1 MIQSINTKTFGITE
15 NKKNGIDNQP
25 IVDVGI
31 FLQTLAHSLAN
42 NDSTTGQF
50 VSKDES
56 KASGEITQV
65 ESKFE
70 KDLVEQFM
78 HFFSEFGLDK
88 EGFTTNYQ
96 LNSDSQIILTE
107 LVSQFNTKAIEQDD
121 LISQLVQM
129 INGSPELFRV
139 FSEKVMNSDDY
150 PLLKEMFVE
159 SNQLNLLHLHLPVLQ
174 KDELDYFVNSTTTTR
189 FQKVDEQST
198 DAIQRNNILFTREG
212 ASEEKNKISTEKISV
227 SNESQIL
234 SISEVNALVSLVSAD
249 NMKSLNGNMSEKIS
263 VDNIQELP
271 QKLASNLVEKVQ
283 EAKNPSMQQVTI
295 ELSPENLGKLEISI
309 KITESK
315 VQLEIH
321 TDSQQTLKLM
331 ENFTN
336 KFEQVLEKQQFL
348 NQNIHNK
355 TNTQVQ
361 LEHVQSPFQSLNH
374 QFSQQGFQ
382 QNYTQQSQKFKNTFK
397 AQEKVE
403 KLEEEIKDKQINSTI
418 SILA

>member
-1 MIQSINTKTFGITE
+1 MIQSINTATLGITE

-107 LVSQFNTKAIEQDD
+107 LVSQFNTKSIEQDD

-139 FSEKVMNSDDY
+139 FFEKVMNSDDY

-159 SNQLNLLHLHLPVLQ
+159 SNQLNLHLPVLQ

-234 SISEVNALVSLVSAD
+234 SISEVNVLVSLVSAD

-348 NQNIHNK
+348 NQNVHHK

-361 LEHVQSPFQSLNH
+361 LEHVQSLFQSLNH
-374 QFSQQGFQ
+374 QFSQQRFQ

>member
-107 LVSQFNTKAIEQDD
+107 LVSQFNTKSIEQDD

-159 SNQLNLLHLHLPVLQ
+159 SNQLNLHLPVLQ

-234 SISEVNALVSLVSAD
+234 SISEVNVLVSLVSTD

-348 NQNIHNK
+348 NQNVHNK

-361 LEHVQSPFQSLNH
+361 L
-374 QFSQQGFQ
+374 
-382 QNYTQQSQKFKNTFK
+382 
-397 AQEKVE
+397 
-403 KLEEEIKDKQINSTI
+403 
-418 SILA
+418 